1 MDRFAKVICC
11 ITLAL
16 GVASFAAAAEIA
28 DELLVPAMS
37 IDNGLG
43 SLPPATEWRE
53 PWLYAIPA
61 EKIDSGLG
69 ALPPAAEWREPWL
82 YAIPAE
88 KIDSGLGELTDRSTD
103 ARIARRR

>member
-37 IDNGLG
+37 IDDGLG
-43 SLPPATEWRE
+43 SLPPA
-53 PWLYAIPA
+53 AQ
-61 EKIDSGLG
+61 
-69 ALPPAAEWREPWL
+69 WREPWL

-88 KIDSGLGELTDRSTD
+88 KIDSGLGELGDLSKVIEVWLYAMPAEKIDSGLGELTGPAAAQT
-103 ARIARRR
+103 ARRN